1 MSERSYADEA
11 GLAGFG
17 AGILAGGV
25 KAYTKKP
32 ENKLQAF
39 KHRFLGKKPSVKD
52 ILLGAG
58 LTGVLWSG
66 AGIGLGSLVQKS
78 PQSNTYD
85 MQLKED
91 NFSMDKQANVLG
103 AIKGFGRRAMGAAG
117 RGIGAASDMAGA
129 GVDAVRGAT
138 AGLPVVGAGGMA
150 GQAQLKA
157 QLAANAVRRGLKSK
171 IRTFKSLPLSHQAGI
186 ASASAIGTVGLGAAA
201 YKQASEEIDEE
212 TMVQE
217 IEKFAA
223 EAAYDPE
230 YDMEG
235 DNELAK
241 LAAEEL
247 YQECLEKMAFAEEL
261 YAQAMAADEIV
272 KQAAYE
278 EFNNYDF
285 SALDAFHEQ
294 KRMERAMEMLEKEA
308 GVLDAVKGLAGK
320 VNLQGAR
327 DAAAKGVESLVANK
341 KSIGLGAA
349 GLAALAGLNFAK
361 VKGLSALKR
370 KALMKALPYA
380 GAGAAGIAGLG
391 ALGGYAGGKASQ

>member
-1 MSERSYADEA
+1 MSDRSYADES

-39 KHRFLGKKPSVKD
+39 KHRLLGKKPSVKD
-52 ILLGAG
+52 VLLGAG
-58 LTGVLWSG
+58 LTGLLWSG

-78 PQSNTYD
+78 HPYNV
-85 MQLKED
+85 QLKED
-91 NFSMDKQANVLG
+91 NFPMYKEANVLG
-103 AIKGFGRRAMGAAG
+103 AIRGFGSRAMGAANRGMSAAG
-117 RGIGAASDMAGA
+117 RGFSAAGDMAGA

-171 IRTFKSLPLSHQAGI
+171 IRTFKGMPLSHQAGM
-186 ASASAIGTVGLGAAA
+186 ASVAALGTVGLGAAA
-201 YKQASEEIDEE
+201 YKQASEEEMIE
-212 TMVQE
+212 E

-230 YDMEG
+230 FDMEG
-235 DNELAK
+235 DNDLAK

-308 GVLDAVKGLAGK
+308 GLTDVVKGLAGK
-320 VNLQGAR
+320 VNVQGAR